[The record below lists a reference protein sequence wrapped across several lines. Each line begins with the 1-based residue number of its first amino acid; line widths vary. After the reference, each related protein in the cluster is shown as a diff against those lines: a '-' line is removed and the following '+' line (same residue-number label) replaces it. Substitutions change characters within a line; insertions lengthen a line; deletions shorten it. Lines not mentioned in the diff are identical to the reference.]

1 MTLPVTMTRK
11 APAILR
17 VSEIKHKI
25 AGSTHKQAPT
35 GMYRQS
41 SAAATPILFLAPGRF
56 ARAADF
62 ISGPGPVCITAVCP
76 YFHLDSTVI
85 ENIRMALSGSI
96 ASFDKSILKR
106 QNTRVTTRSG
116 QIFEEIRRN
125 DGFDDVDRIF
135 VGEGAVPKYLEDKA
149 NGFSDLDCQYFNKER
164 ERWESIA
171 LRPFS

>member
-1 MTLPVTMTRK
+1 
-11 APAILR
+11 
-17 VSEIKHKI
+17 
-25 AGSTHKQAPT
+25 
-35 GMYRQS
+35 
-41 SAAATPILFLAPGRF
+41 
-56 ARAADF
+56 
-62 ISGPGPVCITAVCP
+62 
-76 YFHLDSTVI
+76 
-85 ENIRMALSGSI
+85 MALSGSI

-149 NGFSDLDCQYFNKER
+149 NGFSDLDSQYFNKER

>member
-1 MTLPVTMTRK
+1 
-11 APAILR
+11 
-17 VSEIKHKI
+17 
-25 AGSTHKQAPT
+25 
-35 GMYRQS
+35 
-41 SAAATPILFLAPGRF
+41 
-56 ARAADF
+56 
-62 ISGPGPVCITAVCP
+62 
-76 YFHLDSTVI
+76 
-85 ENIRMALSGSI
+85 MALSGSI